1 MTIVASPSP
10 GPGGPCKQQPLGTVG
25 NDPQFPFGAW
35 MTVKKPVKT
44 SERTCRKLN
53 TGLGLFFNDKCGG
66 YPQYSLPQPA
76 SAAST
81 AGSCLQTHLGDSS
94 QQQLVAKVTCGS
106 PGKISLELYAC
117 GSGAACSCSTGKAF
131 ISLQNL
137 ADSQCA
143 QVAPANRSR
152 PDYNPAFPQGAW
164 MQPYRGTC
172 VVDNVPTCQD
182 GQDSG
187 VPGQTCASLKK
198 YCRGSPFSAGLMKH
212 CPKTC
217 GSCAGKPT
225 HILEV
230 GLARKE

>member
-1 MTIVASPSP
+1 MSLVRLHTSSTWSSPSCNSRLVTIVASSSP
-10 GPGGPCKQQPLGTVG
+10 GPGGPCKQQPMGTVG

-53 TGLGLFFNDKCGG
+53 TGLGLYYNDKCGG

-94 QQQLVAKVTCGS
+94 QQQVVAKVTCGS

-117 GSGAACSCSTGKAF
+117 GSGAACSCSTGKPF

-137 ADSQCA
+137 EGTQCA
-143 QVAPANRSR
+143 QVATANRSR

-172 VVDNVPTCQD
+172 VPPPTNLDHGC
-182 GQDSG
+182 
-187 VPGQTCASLKK
+187 VCAPPGR
-198 YCRGSPFSAGLMKH
+198 RGAP
-212 CPKTC
+212 
-217 GSCAGKPT
+217 
-225 HILEV
+225 
-230 GLARKE
+230 